1 MRSRSVVILALCNT
15 IGLFGAVGSDTAG
28 LSASADR
35 PPADVAAGPPEAVRN
50 VRFWVEDQKVHI
62 DYDLSGPARTYHV
75 TVHVT
80 GGPLR
85 QYVPRHVEGDIGGKV
100 RPGPNRKIVWDAVR
114 DLGRLEGEDFVFE
127 VAAAKNG
134 HGRALWMAGSSIAT
148 IGAASAVL
156 YVNREKR
163 GTIVLD
169 IPDPPK

>member
-1 MRSRSVVILALCNT
+1 MRSGSVAILAVCNT
-15 IGLFGAVGSDTAG
+15 IALLGAAWSDTAG

-35 PPADVAAGPPEAVRN
+35 PPAEVAADPPAAVRN
-50 VRFWVEDQKVHI
+50 VRFWVEDQKVRI

-85 QYVPRHVEGDIGGKV
+85 QYVPRHVEGDIGRSV

-127 VAAAKNG
+127 VAAAGNG
-134 HGRALWMAGSSIAT
+134 HGRALLVAGSSIAT

-156 YVNREKR
+156 YINREKR

-169 IPDPPK
+169 IPDPTK